1 MERLGAS
8 DRPQMTFAVARSD
21 GATAVLTI
29 AGELDISNI
38 DQLAAAVEPV
48 IEARPDRLVVNVGGL
63 RFADSSAIAL
73 WVRWAADVEVELRDP
88 PAILRQVITR
98 MGLAGKLALK

>member
-1 MERLGAS
+1 
-8 DRPQMTFAVARSD
+8 MTFAVARSD

-48 IEARPDRLVVNVGGL
+48 IEARRVVNAGGL